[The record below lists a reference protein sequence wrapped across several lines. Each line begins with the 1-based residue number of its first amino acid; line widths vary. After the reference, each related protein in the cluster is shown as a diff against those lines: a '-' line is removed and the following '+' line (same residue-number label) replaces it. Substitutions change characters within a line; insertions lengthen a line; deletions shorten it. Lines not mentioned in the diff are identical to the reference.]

1 MCQATLSACELFAG
15 YVTPCGGQLTS
26 CACLEACAAQLR
38 VGLEWFNG
46 ETCLEAPPPR
56 AADGA
61 PLPADVAVLDAYM
74 AGLQRRVG
82 RNGDPFP
89 VAPSADC
96 GATGCGARGVCRG
109 AGRGC
114 ACLPGRAGPGCE
126 RKTATP
132 PCLNDCSGRGAC
144 SQDGAAWC
152 ACQPGFWGDDCALSR
167 QADDATTR
175 LWSRLPHD
183 ANATV
188 LLLPPPALPSV
199 LVYHLPPHCSA
210 YWAPY
215 GVDRPASEMLHE
227 RLAASAH
234 RVADGAAASYFFVP
248 IPMRKLQKAAV
259 GGATALSCVAELAS
273 AFPYYN
279 ATRRG
284 RNHLLVTASDAG
296 PAEAWRDTWAR
307 EGLPEPVA
315 AFSLLTHHG
324 AVAGAASPAGGD
336 RPLFRRGIDVL
347 LPPLQS
353 RATGWDAVASPL
365 FGGPAPERN
374 VTLFWAGAVSRLAS
388 HAERNMRAAVYD
400 AFRDAP
406 GMVLIDTSSTPP
418 AEAGEYG
425 ALFARA
431 KFCLAPA
438 GKGGGWGRRA
448 TLAAL
453 HGCVPVLL
461 QDATEDALGELVDW
475 AAFSLRVDESDVASL
490 PAVLAAVTPRRLR
503 SMQRELACA
512 VPRWLWSSVLGAAG
526 GEDGSEDAIAS
537 TLQLLARRAL
547 RANGTA
553 GAMPAAPC
561 ALQRARKQAGCIGLP
576 LMPEQDERMGGA
588 PRPQPAWWPAGGA
601 ACAGTQPPC
610 ALPHGAPPQCATD
623 GSAAAG
629 FLFLP
634 ASDGKDTDTTD
645 DE

>member
-15 YVTPCGGQLTS
+15 YVTPCGGHLTS
-26 CACLEACAAQLR
+26 CACLVRAMDTAACLRVAWLAWCALRDLHARADLRTPYLQEACAAQLR

-74 AGLQRRVG
+74 GGLQRRVAHT
-82 RNGDPFP
+82 GDPFP
-89 VAPSADC
+89 AAPSGDC
-96 GATGCGARGVCRG
+96 GETGCGARGVCRG

-114 ACLPGRAGPGCE
+114 ACLPGRAGPGCA

-167 QADDATTR
+167 QADDSTTR

-183 ANATV
+183 ANASTNT
-188 LLLPPPALPSV
+188 LLLPAPALPAV
-199 LVYHLPPHCSA
+199 FVYHLPPHCSA

-215 GVDRPASEMLHE
+215 GIDRPASEMLHE
-227 RLAASAH
+227 HLAASAH
-234 RVADGAAASYFFVP
+234 RVADGSAASLFFVP
-248 IPMRKLQKAAV
+248 IPMRKLQRAAV

-273 AFPYYN
+273 SFPHYN

-284 RNHLLVTASDAG
+284 RNHLLVTPSDAG
-296 PAEAWRDTWAR
+296 PAEAWRDSWAR
-307 EGLPEPVA
+307 EGLPEAVA

-336 RPLFRRGIDVL
+336 RALFRRGVDVL

-353 RATGWDAVASPL
+353 RATGWDAVTSPL
-365 FGGPAPERN
+365 FGAAAPERN
-374 VTLFWAGAVSRLAS
+374 ITLFWAGAVSRLPG

-400 AFRDAP
+400 TFRDAP

-418 AEAGEYG
+418 AEPGEYG

-448 TLAAL
+448 T
-453 HGCVPVLL
+453 CVP
-461 QDATEDALGELVDW
+461 
-475 AAFSLRVDESDVASL
+475 
-490 PAVLAAVTPRRLR
+490 
-503 SMQRELACA
+503 AC
-512 VPRWLWSSVLGAAG
+512 V
-526 GEDGSEDAIAS
+526 
-537 TLQLLARRAL
+537 
-547 RANGTA
+547 
-553 GAMPAAPC
+553 
-561 ALQRARKQAGCIGLP
+561 
-576 LMPEQDERMGGA
+576 
-588 PRPQPAWWPAGGA
+588 A
-601 ACAGTQPPC
+601 ACLRNG
-610 ALPHGAPPQCATD
+610 
-623 GSAAAG
+623 
-629 FLFLP
+629 
-634 ASDGKDTDTTD
+634 
-645 DE
+645 